1 MHILVVDDN
10 AGSRAGIARLLEVLG
25 HQVTTFAKAKEALS
39 VIRALHFPLV
49 LSAIRMP
56 EMSGFDLVR
65 EISRL
70 PQDGQPKVVLFTG
83 YGSMDTAIEAFRTGA
98 FDYLVKPIKA
108 GELEAVLN
116 KLTDNAQAKNGSYP
130 SVRPQPDKDTG
141 DIVSLGN
148 GDNIVTCSPRMH
160 NIIEQSL
167 KYHADRFLPV
177 LIQGETGTGKELI
190 ARLVHDGGQHTD
202 EPFIDINCAAIQPNL
217 FESEFFGYKAGAYT
231 GGSNKDQ
238 KGKFD
243 AAQGGTIFLDEVAEI
258 PLELQ
263 AKLLRVVQERE
274 YYRVGGTKKIAV
286 DARIICATNV
296 DLLQAVNEGK
306 FRRDLYFRLQVGQIM
321 LPPLRER
328 AEDILPLATSFLAK
342 FAAKKQ
348 KRFKIIG
355 EETRKALLNYDWSG
369 NIRELKNVIERAVFI
384 HDDEILQ
391 PEHLESAPFITNRA
405 AAKAAPQV
413 TTGLAEDFKDCF
425 KKKGSLIDR
434 HINQLL
440 QDALQKYNG
449 NKAAAARYL
458 GISRRS
464 LYRMLERMPLSLC
477 SKNKD

>member
-1 MHILVVDDN
+1 VHILVVDDD
-10 AGSRAGIARLLEVLG
+10 AGSRAGVARLLEVLG
-25 HQVTTFAKAKEALS
+25 HQVTTFDKAKEALS
-39 VIRALHFPLV
+39 VIRALNFPLV
-49 LSAIRMP
+49 FSEIRMP
-56 EMSGFDLVR
+56 EMSGLDLLR

-70 PQDGQPKVVLFTG
+70 PQDGQPKVVLYTG

-108 GELEAVLN
+108 GDLEAVLN
-116 KLTDNAQAKNGSYP
+116 KIPQNRSEKREHP
-130 SVRPQPDKDTG
+130 SKKREKPEKKTVGFIRLG
-141 DIVSLGN
+141 DGETIGVFSLKMQ
-148 GDNIVTCSPRMH
+148 R
-160 NIIEQSL
+160 IIEQAL
-167 KYHADRFLPV
+167 KYHADRFIPV

-190 ARLVHDGGQHTD
+190 ARLIHDGGRHTD
-202 EPFIDINCAAIQPNL
+202 QPFVDINCAAIQPNL

-231 GGSNKDQ
+231 GGMNEDQ

-274 YYRVGGTKKIAV
+274 YYRVGGTKKLAV
-286 DARIICATNV
+286 DVRIICATNV
-296 DLLQAVNEGK
+296 DLLQAVEEGK

-328 AEDILPLATSFLAK
+328 VEDIIPLAANFLAE

-348 KRFKIIG
+348 KNFKTLS
-355 EETRKALLNYDWSG
+355 EEAGKALLNYDWPG
-369 NIRELKNVIERAVFI
+369 NIRELKNTIERAVFL

-391 PEHLESAPFITNRA
+391 PDFLESAHFVSSKTP
-405 AAKAAPQV
+405 
-413 TTGLAEDFKDCF
+413 GLVENFDAGLKTR
-425 KKKGSLIDR
+425 GTLIERHVDR
-434 HINQLL
+434 LL
-440 QDALQKYNG
+440 QDALHKHNG

-464 LYRMLERMPLSLC
+464 LYRMLDRLNTKAL
-477 SKNKD
+477 